1 MGARAWL
8 FALQRMITGMLGNGS
23 GCIVWSRKTLSRKH
37 TSLLLS
43 LVVRLIWMHQ
53 GMTLVMPE
61 LRRSLKG

>member
-8 FALQRMITGMLGNGS
+8 FALQGMITGMLGDGS

-53 GMTLVMPE
+53 GIKSVLPE